1 MQAGARLAL
10 PAHGYFVGRMWFYP
24 LLLILVLLGLAGV
37 IFLGG
42 VYTLVLV
49 PLLVIALGS
58 AAAYM
63 LWARAQAGQAGA
75 ETEAS
80 HTPERP
86 LPHRRRAGRR
96 QVPTTPE
103 RLVDA
108 RRESA
113 HTPEA

>member
-1 MQAGARLAL
+1 
-10 PAHGYFVGRMWFYP
+10 MWFYP
-24 LLLILVLLGLAGV
+24 VLLILVLLGLAGI

-49 PLLVIALGS
+49 PLVVIALGS
-58 AAAYM
+58 TLAYM
-63 LWARAQAGQAGA
+63 MWARAHAASAGA

-80 HTPERP
+80 ATSDRP
-86 LPHRRRAGRR
+86 LPHRRRARR
-96 QVPTTPE
+96 QRVPTTPE

-108 RRESA
+108 RRQSA